1 MNFIKIY
8 IQFLKDA
15 YYELTK
21 VTWLGK
27 KEVIGTTLV
36 VLGFVIIMSIFIS
49 IVDLIFSTII
59 RTILLL

>member
-1 MNFIKIY
+1 MNFIKVF

-27 KEVIGTTLV
+27 KEVIGTTIIIIIFIV
-36 VLGFVIIMSIFIS
+36 IMSIFIN
-49 IVDLIFSTII
+49 IVDLILSTVM
-59 RTILLL
+59 RTIL